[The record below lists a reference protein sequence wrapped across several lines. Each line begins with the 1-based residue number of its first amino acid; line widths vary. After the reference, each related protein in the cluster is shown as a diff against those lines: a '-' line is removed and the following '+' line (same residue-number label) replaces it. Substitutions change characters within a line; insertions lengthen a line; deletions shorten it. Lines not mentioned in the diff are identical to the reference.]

1 MSLNI
6 LISGFDGVASHAAK
20 SCQTKLDWGYQMHV
34 IEA

>member
-1 MSLNI
+1 LNI
-6 LISGFDGVASHAAK
+6 PVSGFDGVASQAAK